1 MLLRIKTAFYNTFF
15 KKEYENLI
23 QKLDRQQQTI
33 KSQNTKIQLYEEMLA
48 NKNAATTIAQTIYVT
63 DHAVHRY
70 IERVDKFIN
79 PSEAKRLIYKRT
91 LALLTTMDRL
101 PDGKYNI
108 TNNATIRIKDNTVCT
123 VTRRK

>member
-1 MLLRIKTAFYNTFF
+1 MLLRIKTAFYNIFF
-15 KKEYENLI
+15 KREYANLI
-23 QKLDRQQQTI
+23 QKLDKQQQTI
-33 KSQNTKIQLYEEMLA
+33 RSQNTKIQLYEEMLA
-48 NKNAATTIAQTIYVT
+48 DKNAATTIAQTIYVT

-70 IERVDKFIN
+70 IERVDKLIN

-108 TNNATIRIKDNTVCT
+108 TNNATIRIKGNTVCT